1 MGPLEKNTRDLIESY
16 AFPDATT
23 EKVLAETAVS
33 MAIVTDRAVKNGQ
46 AHQAS
51 TSALQL
57 RQSINDLRE
66 ILREKDEATDSLG
79 AFLVE
84 MKKAV

>member
-1 MGPLEKNTRDLIESY
+1 MGPLEKSTRDLMDSY

-23 EKVLAETAVS
+23 EQVLAETAVS

-66 ILREKDEATDSLG
+66 ILSEKEQATDTM
-79 AFLVE
+79 ADFLIQ
-84 MKKAV
+84 MKAV